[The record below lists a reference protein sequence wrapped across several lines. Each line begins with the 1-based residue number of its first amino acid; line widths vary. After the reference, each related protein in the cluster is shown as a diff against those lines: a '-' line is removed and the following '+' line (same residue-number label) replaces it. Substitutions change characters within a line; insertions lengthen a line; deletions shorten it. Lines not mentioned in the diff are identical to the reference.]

1 MNPVKSYLTA
11 LLLTAFASLL
21 IGCAEPASQV
31 LLINNIQGYSFDN
44 NRQLFEF
51 DSIAITKGKVLQAG
65 TSIGTNYPDANIID
79 GQGKTLIPGIIDAH
93 GHVSSLGYTLQRID
107 IRESGSAAEAA
118 EAVGNYAA
126 NNRYLNWIRGR
137 GWNQVLWPDR
147 QFPTAAQL
155 DSEISDRPV
164 WLERIDGHAGWGQQ
178 QSP

>member
-79 GQGKTLIPGIIDAH
+79 GQGKTLQ
-93 GHVSSLGYTLQRID
+93 SRI
-107 IRESGSAAEAA
+107 RK
-118 EAVGNYAA
+118 
-126 NNRYLNWIRGR
+126 
-137 GWNQVLWPDR
+137 
-147 QFPTAAQL
+147 
-155 DSEISDRPV
+155 SEIHRTMPTCFLWKNS
-164 WLERIDGHAGWGQQ
+164 
-178 QSP
+178 